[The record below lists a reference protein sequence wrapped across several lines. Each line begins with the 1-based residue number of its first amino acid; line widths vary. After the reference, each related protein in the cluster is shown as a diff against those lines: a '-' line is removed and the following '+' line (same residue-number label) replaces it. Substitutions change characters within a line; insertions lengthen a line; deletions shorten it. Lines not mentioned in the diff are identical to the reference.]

1 MLIKLAFK
9 NVGKSIKEYAVYF
22 FTLVLGVCVFY
33 MFNSI
38 EAQTDIMVVTQT
50 TNEAMKSL
58 TKALSYISV
67 FVSVLLGFLVVYANN
82 FFIKR
87 RKKEFGIYMTLGM
100 DKLKLSA
107 ILILETSGIA
117 ILALITGLGAGVFMS
132 QFMSVFTAK
141 IFEAD
146 MSSHKF
152 IFAPEAAAKSIIY
165 FGIIFLIVMIFNI
178 MCISKFKLIDLIHGG
193 KKNETLKIKNMK
205 FSVILFTVSLLMLGI
220 AYAMIIKNGMMYMDA
235 YFSGSIILGIVG
247 TFLFFFS
254 LTGFAIRLIGSNK
267 KLYYKDLNMFVL
279 RQINSKINTNFI
291 SISVVCIVLFLTIG
305 IFSSGYSLQN
315 AVSSDLKKSVPYDIS
330 IFEYSDFEDE
340 SIVARL
346 PKEFMSEK
354 YVSEYDE
361 FIEYVKPGF
370 KYSNILTESEISDE
384 HLLDAPIVF
393 MKLTDYNESM
403 QMQGK
408 EKLKLDKN
416 SYVMVST
423 SERDRIDSQKIIDNK
438 TAIDLGNDRL
448 FPMAR
453 FLETATSDNY
463 MLRVFVVEDKYTE
476 NMDIMAIYAN
486 INCVNEEAL
495 QKLDKNLDLFM
506 MSNISQDKPSF
517 AYFVS
522 KIQIYENSITT
533 KALISFLAIYLGFVF
548 LITSAAILAIQQL
561 SEAEDNKHRYRMLS
575 KIGVDRKMLDRALFV
590 QIAFYFMLPLGL
602 AVVHSVVGLSV
613 VNKIISAFGKVD
625 VTSSIISTSCFIGL
639 IYGMY
644 FFVTYI
650 SCKNIVDK

>member
-38 EAQTDIMVVTQT
+38 DAQTEIMVVTQT
-50 TNEAMKSL
+50 TNEAMKTL
-58 TKALSYISV
+58 TQILSYISV

-146 MSSHKF
+146 MSAHKF

-165 FGIIFLIVMIFNI
+165 FGIIFLIVMMFNM

-205 FSVILFTVSLLMLGI
+205 FSVLLFIVSLVMLGI
-220 AYAMIIKNGMMYMDA
+220 SYAMIIQNGMMDMDA
-235 YFSGSIILGIVG
+235 YFSGSIILGIMG

-254 LTGFAIRLIGSNK
+254 LTGFAIRLIANNK

-291 SISVVCIVLFLTIG
+291 SISVVCIVLLLTIG

-330 IFEYSDFEDE
+330 IFDYSDFEDE

-346 PKEFMSEK
+346 PEEFMSEK

-361 FIEYVKPGF
+361 FVEYVKPDL
-370 KYSNILTESEISDE
+370 KYGDVLTESEISKKY
-384 HLLDAPIVF
+384 LLDNPISF
-393 MKLTDYNESM
+393 IKLTDYNESM
-403 QMQGK
+403 EMQGK

-416 SYVMVST
+416 SYAMVST
-423 SERDRIDSQKIIDNK
+423 SEMYRVDSQKIIDNK
-438 TAIDLGNDRL
+438 TAIDLENDRL
-448 FPMAR
+448 LPMATV
-453 FLETATSDNY
+453 LDTATSDNY
-463 MLRVFVVEDKYTE
+463 MSQMFVVEDKYTA
-476 NMDIMAIYAN
+476 NMEIIAIYAN
-486 INCVNEEAL
+486 INCVDEEAS
-495 QKLDKNLDLFM
+495 QKLDKNLELFM
-506 MSNISQDKPSF
+506 MSGISDDKPSF
-517 AYFVS
+517 SYFMS
-522 KIQIYENSITT
+522 RTQIYEDSITS
-533 KALISFLAIYLGFVF
+533 KALVSFLAIYLGFVF

-561 SEAEDNKHRYRMLS
+561 SEAEDNKHRYKLLS

-602 AVVHSVVGLSV
+602 AVLHSIVGLSV
-613 VNKIISAFGKVD
+613 VNNIISAVGKVD